1 MTNIIWPPS
10 LPQVIRLEGLATKKK
25 SNVVRTQMDAGPQKA
40 RRRYTVQTKE
50 FTGSVVV
57 NESQRELLEDF
68 YDNVLGS
75 GVLRFVMK
83 DPQTLLPAEFRFL
96 EDYDEESN
104 DGLWIITMKLEK
116 MNA

>member
-1 MTNIIWPPS
+1 MTDIVWPNY
-10 LPQVIRLEGLATKKK
+10 LPQVMRLEGLSTKKK

-40 RRRYTVQTKE
+40 RRRYTVTTKE
-50 FTGSVVV
+50 FTGSIVL
-57 NESQRELLEDF
+57 NETQRHLLEDW
-68 YDNVLGS
+68 YDNVLGN

-83 DPQTLLPAEFRFL
+83 DPQTLQNAEFRFT